1 LLVLWAKTRPLV
13 LYVTHD
19 IEEALLLADR
29 VLVLSGQPGRIHA
42 EIPSPCARPRDL
54 TGRGHPELEE
64 LKWRIWG
71 MLEQEVKQKLQ
82 MSAAASA

>member
-1 LLVLWAKTRPLV
+1 MV

-29 VLVLSGQPGRIHA
+29 VQVMSGQPGHIREVIQ
-42 EIPSPCARPRDL
+42 SPMARRRDL
-54 TGRGHPELEE
+54 TGRSHPELEE
-64 LKWRIWG
+64 LKWRIWS

-82 MSAAASA
+82 IRGPSSA